1 MFRDSE
7 DWIFFFKCVSVFFFS
22 LVQKCFYFK
31 PEFSFYLFLFLQ
43 FVRQSCTIR
52 GNFLLCSR
60 DFGLCS
66 SNRYLRRLL
75 MWFHLLLLLLAGMK
89 EEREEGK
96 KDGELDD
103 PEWFEDEKK
112 FQQVWNEAST
122 FIRRNACDQK
132 LEQTLTVWVCRL
144 IKTAQSIIS

>member
-1 MFRDSE
+1 
-7 DWIFFFKCVSVFFFS
+7 
-22 LVQKCFYFK
+22 
-31 PEFSFYLFLFLQ
+31 
-43 FVRQSCTIR
+43 
-52 GNFLLCSR
+52 
-60 DFGLCS
+60 
-66 SNRYLRRLL
+66 
-75 MWFHLLLLLLAGMK
+75 MK